1 MPQNRELLVLVCNF
15 RVFHGWDDMST
26 ETSEK
31 SSAIDAIDRKI
42 LRALERQARLSFC
55 DLGAK
60 VHLSSNAT
68 AERVRRLQLLGII
81 RGYHADIDQA
91 KLGFSLRAYVDIRL
105 KPGIDAKDFEAA
117 ARKLP
122 GVESLAILTG
132 AMDLRVRVS
141 CRDQAELAQL
151 IAQLRS
157 QAGAQETNTSLIL
170 HEAETNP
177 VME

>member
-1 MPQNRELLVLVCNF
+1 
-15 RVFHGWDDMST
+15 MST
-26 ETSEK
+26 DTSEK

-42 LRALERQARLSFC
+42 LRVLQRQARLTFR
-55 DLGAK
+55 DLGAQ

-68 AERVRRLQLLGII
+68 AERVRRLQRLGII
-81 RGYHADIDQA
+81 RGYHANIDHG

-105 KPGIDAKDFEAA
+105 KPGVDAKDFEAA
-117 ARKLP
+117 AKKLP
-122 GVESLAILTG
+122 GVESLAILRG

-141 CRDQAELAQL
+141 CHDQAELARL

-170 HEAETNP
+170 HEAETNT